1 MLPTKPHQLR
11 KLMSLSV
18 YKPSVLLRYLFH
30 VSSGYVEENKK
41 EKLEL
46 LKGIT
51 IGRNDTSN
59 VSPLQQE
66 VLKVWGEQDRIFPVQ
81 LAHEPKE
88 VISKNAILE
97 LLKETPHV
105 PQMEKPGEF
114 NNIILNFLQGSS

>member
-1 MLPTKPHQLR
+1 MPSSSFSFV
-11 KLMSLSV
+11 SLYSK
-18 YKPSVLLRYLFH
+18 YIRRCFTS
-30 VSSGYVEENKK
+30 EENKK